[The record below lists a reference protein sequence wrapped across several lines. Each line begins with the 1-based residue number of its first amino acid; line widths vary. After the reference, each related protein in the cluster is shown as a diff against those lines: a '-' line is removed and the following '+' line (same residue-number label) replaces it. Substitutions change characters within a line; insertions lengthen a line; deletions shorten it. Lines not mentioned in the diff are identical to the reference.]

1 MLKLGI
7 VKLIS
12 SKFRI
17 RLLAWHHNAV
27 CNVGIIVSIHA
38 WSITDLIL
46 FVLSTYYSL
55 CKVCTVYFT
64 AYQEGEDTIFACHH
78 YLTLNGWIRA
88 VVRIVSQVVMYGFEL
103 ANCDAY
109 FFNSFCSYLIASWL
123 YIHVKFFLWELYLFV
138 ENFIGLASFV
148 NCLVATIHGI
158 CWLQYMLIHRYLWN
172 PIDSHCSIVGTSIKA
187 GFCFN
192 LLDYLIRCDNWMW
205 ITLLSVWYIVI

>member
-46 FVLSTYYSL
+46 FVLSTYYIL
-55 CKVCTVYFT
+55 CKVCIVYFT

-109 FFNSFCSYLIASWL
+109 FFLQLFDCLMIVHPREVLFVGIIPVCRKFHRPGLICQLSCCNHSWHLLIAI
-123 YIHVKFFLWELYLFV
+123 YV
-138 ENFIGLASFV
+138 
-148 NCLVATIHGI
+148 
-158 CWLQYMLIHRYLWN
+158 
-172 PIDSHCSIVGTSIKA
+172 DSSLPLESYR
-187 GFCFN
+187 F
-192 LLDYLIRCDNWMW
+192 
-205 ITLLSVWYIVI
+205 TLLYSGN